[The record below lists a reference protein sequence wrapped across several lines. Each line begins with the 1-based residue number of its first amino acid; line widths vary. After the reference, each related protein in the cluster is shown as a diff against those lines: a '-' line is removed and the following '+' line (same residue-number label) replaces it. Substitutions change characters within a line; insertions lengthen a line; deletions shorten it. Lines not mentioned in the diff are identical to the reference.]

1 MKIRHIIEAIESY
14 APRSF
19 QEKWDNS
26 GLQIALPVGT
36 DECTG
41 VLVCLDVTEGI
52 IAEAVA
58 RGCNLV
64 VSHHPLIF
72 KGFKNLTGSTP
83 QQRAALA
90 AVRAGVA
97 VYSAH
102 TSLDS
107 TRGGVSYAMAELLG
121 AEVTSALEPA
131 EGLETVLT
139 VICPRRVSSDVR
151 LLLLDRNAGA
161 PLCAGNVP
169 SEDNTACCSYADCE
183 SESMTAPEPDTVPT
197 IDISH
202 EPMCRV
208 EAHIAV
214 RDVDSVVAAVRALPG
229 AAKSVFSTSGTLADS
244 SLGLG
249 VFAVLPGTGMK
260 GADFAARVREAFGC
274 GAMRVSSGY
283 RPDMTVRRIAL
294 CGGSGG
300 EFIGKAIA
308 AGVDAYVTA
317 DVRYHD
323 FADIADAACA
333 VFDIGHFESESCAKS
348 ILHRVITK
356 KIPNFAV
363 YYSEIETNPVKYL

>member
-1 MKIRHIIEAIESY
+1 MNIRHIIEAIESY

-229 AAKSVFSTSGTLADS
+229 AAKSVFSTSGALADS

-260 GADFAARVREAFGC
+260 GADFAACVSEVFGC
-274 GAMRVSSGY
+274 GAMRVSAGY

-300 EFIGKAIA
+300 EFIGKAVS

-363 YYSEIETNPVKYL
+363 YYSESETNPVKYL